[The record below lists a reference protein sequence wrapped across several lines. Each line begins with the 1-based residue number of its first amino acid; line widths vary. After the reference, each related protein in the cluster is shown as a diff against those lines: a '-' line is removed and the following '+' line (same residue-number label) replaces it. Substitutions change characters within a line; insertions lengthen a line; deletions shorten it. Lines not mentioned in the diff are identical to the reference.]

1 MPIIPIEP
9 AKAVS
14 SVLAFWVFRLLK
26 LRDKAVKKDME
37 AFPMFL
43 CTALEARSG

>member
-14 SVLAFWVFRLLK
+14 SVLAFLVFRLLN
-26 LRDKAVKKDME
+26 LRDKAVKKDI
-37 AFPMFL
+37 
-43 CTALEARSG
+43 ARIKTVIKARESVQ